1 MLPSEYLVCCDHWST
16 SRCRLDYVRLFD
28 ARTSLILTRLSS
40 MCICTVPLHKWWLD
54 NTVEILAYFSSD
66 WSDRL
71 FYWEL
76 QYLPISSFFVDCLA
90 NLHFFMLPL
99 SADMRY
105 VWPSQVNCAKPFCW
119 PNTGLDCLTLSFFWD
134 MDYPTTFIHCF
145 PNFFIVSWLIFMP
158 FVSLNPRT
166 Y

>member
-71 FYWEL
+71 FCWEL

-90 NLHFFMLPL
+90 NLHFLCSLCMPICDMYGQAKWTVL
-99 SADMRY
+99 SHFVGRTLALI
-105 VWPSQVNCAKPFCW
+105 VWHSH
-119 PNTGLDCLTLSFFWD
+119 SFETWTIQ
-134 MDYPTTFIHCF
+134 PHLFIIF
-145 PNFFIVSWLIFMP
+145 LNFS
-158 FVSLNPRT
+158 
-166 Y
+166 

>member
-71 FYWEL
+71 FCWEL

-119 PNTGLDCLTLSFFWD
+119 PDAGLDCLTLILLRHGLSNHI
-134 MDYPTTFIHCF
+134 Y
-145 PNFFIVSWLIFMP
+145 
-158 FVSLNPRT
+158 SLFS
-166 Y
+166 